1 MKTITDDI
9 EGFFDN
15 GGWSFLDPE
24 SDVEN
29 AEAVR
34 HILLIVTNHLTLDS
48 VTTLISAIWEKNYLV
63 YVKETVS

>member
-24 SDVEN
+24 SDE
-29 AEAVR
+29 EAAAQVY
-34 HILLIVTNHLTLDS
+34 ITI
-48 VTTLISAIWEKNYLV
+48 TTKRITAKLQYL
-63 YVKETVS
+63 YSTAQY

>member
-34 HILLIVTNHLTLDS
+34 HLLAKYYLICDIGEKTTPFTSNKIFVTGNS
-48 VTTLISAIWEKNYLV
+48 P
-63 YVKETVS
+63 

>member
-24 SDVEN
+24 SDEEN
-29 AEAVR
+29 AANV
-34 HILLIVTNHLTLDS
+34 S
-48 VTTLISAIWEKNYLV
+48 
-63 YVKETVS
+63 TVSIMFINIFITSFHGLSSSYATHFLSI